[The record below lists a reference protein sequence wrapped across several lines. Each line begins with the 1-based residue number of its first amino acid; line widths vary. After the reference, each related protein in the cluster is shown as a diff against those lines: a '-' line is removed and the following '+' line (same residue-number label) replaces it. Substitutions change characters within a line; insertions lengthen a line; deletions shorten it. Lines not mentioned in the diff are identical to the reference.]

1 MSLTEPTVPVTGT
14 VVDFEIVLPEVDL
27 KLDQDEEWCE
37 ILVGGERRRIRFH
50 DYHEIYNIPG
60 LYERLFYD
68 TLKCASPRVIRNQLA
83 QVLAK
88 RGTEPS
94 ELRVLDVGAGNGIVG
109 EELRELGAGAVFG
122 VDIIEEAAAAAHRDR
137 PGVYDRYLVADLTNL
152 APDQRDTLAEADI
165 NTMTTVAALGFD
177 DMPPH
182 AFASAYNFISTPGLV
197 AFTIKE
203 DFVASR
209 DLSGF
214 SELIGRM
221 FDEKIIRPLAE
232 QRYGHRLSV
241 RGEPLYYVGF
251 VAEKVSDIPRAW
263 LD

>member
-1 MSLTEPTVPVTGT
+1 MSLTEPTVPVTAT
-14 VVDFEIVLPEVDL
+14 VVDFEILLPDVDL

-37 ILVGGERRRIRFH
+37 VLVGGERRRIRFH
-50 DYHEIYNIPG
+50 DYHEIYNVPG

-137 PGVYDRYLVADLTNL
+137 PGVYDRYLVADLTDL
-152 APDQRDTLAEADI
+152 ATDQRDTLAEADI

-177 DMPPH
+177 DLPPR
-182 AFASAYNFISTPGLV
+182 AFASAYNFISAPGLA
-197 AFTIKE
+197 AFNIKE
-203 DFVASR
+203 DFVTTR

-214 SELIGRM
+214 SALIGRM
-221 FDEKIIRPLAE
+221 FAEKIIQPLAE
-232 QRYGHRLSV
+232 QRYKHRLSV
-241 RGEPLYYVGF
+241 RGEPLYYLGF
-251 VAEKVSDIPRAW
+251 VAEKISDIPHAW

>member
-1 MSLTEPTVPVTGT
+1 MSLTEPNPVT
-14 VVDFEIVLPEVDL
+14 VVDFEILLPEVDL

-37 ILVGGERRRIRFH
+37 VLAGGERRRIRFH
-50 DYHEIYNIPG
+50 DYHEIYSIPG

-68 TLKCASPRVIRNQLA
+68 TLKCSSPRVIRNQLA
-83 QVLAK
+83 EVLAK

-122 VDIIEEAAAAAHRDR
+122 IDIIEEAAAAAHRDR
-137 PGVYDRYLVADLTNL
+137 PGVYDRYLVADLTDL
-152 APDQRDTLAEADI
+152 APDQRDTLADADI
-165 NTMTTVAALGFD
+165 NTLTTVAALGFD
-177 DMPPH
+177 DIPPR
-182 AFASAYNFISTPGLV
+182 AFASAYNIISAPGLV

-221 FDEKIIRPLAE
+221 FAEKIIQPLAE

-241 RGEPLYYVGF
+241 RGEPLYYLGF

>member
-1 MSLTEPTVPVTGT
+1 
-14 VVDFEIVLPEVDL
+14 
-27 KLDQDEEWCE
+27 
-37 ILVGGERRRIRFH
+37 
-50 DYHEIYNIPG
+50 
-60 LYERLFYD
+60 
-68 TLKCASPRVIRNQLA
+68 
-83 QVLAK
+83 
-88 RGTEPS
+88 
-94 ELRVLDVGAGNGIVG
+94 
-109 EELRELGAGAVFG
+109 
-122 VDIIEEAAAAAHRDR
+122 